1 MDCYSV
7 KSSQCEDEIEETII
21 QHPLPLPAH
30 ENFSELIPIVA
41 TLTLKTSCGELEEG
55 ERRSVALT
63 WDLKKSDNA
72 FLSKHTRYNDV
83 PLEEYHKLIK
93 EYEIFGY
100 KETTGER
107 NCDWQ
112 MVILHLSKCTFEL
125 FK

>member
-1 MDCYSV
+1 M